1 MTHDVEKFQPLEVI
15 LGQEVINIATILQIV
30 KAAGHGAVR
39 TALGGGGAADKNRKS
54 LRPRRVSVGQINR
67 LYTDLCIENSFL

>member
-15 LGQEVINIATILQIV
+15 LGQEVINIATIFQIV
-30 KAAGHGAVR
+30 KAAGHDAVR
-39 TALGGGGAADKNRKS
+39 TALGGGAADKNRKS

>member
-15 LGQEVINIATILQIV
+15 LGQEVINIATIFQIV
-30 KAAGHGAVR
+30 KAAGHDAVR
-39 TALGGGGAADKNRKS
+39 TALGGAADKNRKS

>member
-15 LGQEVINIATILQIV
+15 LGQEVINIATIFQIV
-30 KAAGHGAVR
+30 KAAGHDAVR
-39 TALGGGGAADKNRKS
+39 TAFWGGAADKNRKS

-67 LYTDLCIENSFL
+67 LYADLCIENSFL